1 MPSRRARTLVQQALL
16 CLTVG
21 SAIACGGGDSSGG
34 GITRPPGNSDPVTPV
49 PPVAASITVSRNAL
63 QLSGAG
69 DTQALSAEV
78 RDQAGAVLSN
88 YAVTWTSSNSQI
100 ATVSSGGVVTAVTV
114 GSATVTASAGSV
126 SANVAVTVGVSA
138 ASLTISPSSVTL
150 TGAGA
155 TQQLTATARDASGR
169 TVEAGQVLWQ
179 VSPSS
184 VATVSTSGLIT
195 AVASGSAT
203 VTAIAG
209 AASASVQVLVQSTVG
224 PAPCTN
230 RTAFSDYL
238 FDPSLIK
245 VVTQIGIIGGGNTEI
260 IGRSYVF
267 PIDGQDGVRMPLT
280 APTALNVVAARH
292 YLPPG
297 APTTG
302 YVPDWSLLL
311 DTGCGITIELF
322 HVKDVAPSIKAVA
335 DTTISN
341 SSAWQQLSTRVP
353 FEAGATFGW
362 YQRGLNSVAFDVI
375 AHDNTVRNKFTNQA
389 RYETGH
395 SNLLDIVCPWNLFE
409 SNKRDAYLATMG
421 AQTGFRV
428 AGAGCGTIERDVAG
442 TPAGQWFRSQAVQ
455 SSMPFGKDGD
465 YGDPL
470 PIVFGVDS
478 TVYIGHTGPT
488 NDIRIANNN
497 PTWRN
502 PASITTSHCYQII
515 SGSTSSGWLWLRMNS
530 ETQMDVS
537 YSNDGLCPTA
547 FPATGFVSYYR

>member
-1 MPSRRARTLVQQALL
+1 MHRAHTLVKHALVL
-16 CLTVG
+16 LAVG
-21 SAIACGGGDSSGG
+21 SALVACGGGDTSGG
-34 GITRPPGNSDPVTPV
+34 GITRPPGNGDPVTPV
-49 PPVAASITVSRNAL
+49 PPVPASITVSRNAL
-63 QLSGAG
+63 QFAAAG
-69 DTQALSAEV
+69 ETQTVSAEV
-78 RDQAGAVLSN
+78 RDQAGAVLGN
-88 YAVTWTSSNSQI
+88 YAVTWSSSNAQVATVTSS
-100 ATVSSGGVVTAVTV
+100 GVVTAVAA
-114 GSATVTASAGSV
+114 GSATVTATAGSA
-126 SANVAVTVGVSA
+126 SAVVQVVVQ
-138 ASLTISPSSVTL
+138 SVTPP
-150 TGAGA
+150 
-155 TQQLTATARDASGR
+155 
-169 TVEAGQVLWQ
+169 VN
-179 VSPSS
+179 PP
-184 VATVSTSGLIT
+184 
-195 AVASGSAT
+195 
-203 VTAIAG
+203 VTPPTTPP
-209 AASASVQVLVQSTVG
+209 QT
-224 PAPCTN
+224 CTT

-280 APTALNVVAARH
+280 APAALNVVAAKH

-341 SSAWQQLSTRVP
+341 SSAWQQLPTRVP
-353 FEAGATFGW
+353 FAAGATFGW

-375 AHDNTVRNKFTNQA
+375 AHDNTVRNKFTNQQ

-409 SNKRDAYLATMG
+409 AGKRDAYLATMG

-455 SSMPFGKDGD
+455 SSMPFGKEGD

-470 PIVFGVDS
+470 PIVLGVDS

-515 SGSTSSGWLWLRMNS
+515 NGSTSSGWLWLRMNS

-547 FPATGFVSYYR
+547 FPATGFVAYYR